1 MNGIYGTIK
10 PAYLTTSNIANDV
23 DIFYSYRENRG
34 VNDSTTVFK
43 ALDTSNLVPATA
55 QTENGGTEVL
65 PGLFTLKLP
74 LEIFGNK
81 GIYSIY
87 IKPKEIQT
95 MIMDIG
101 VLSAYPDVRGIVLQ
115 TFSNDNSVLN
125 VNGALTGYRVEYFG
139 MGGNTRSED
148 FTIITSS
155 NKCSTI
161 IQNIIST
168 NQKAVRYRFDDT
180 SNLIFCTVSPSTSP
194 SFNANSLP
202 YIGRANETIR
212 LVNTKFEPLLI
223 EVEMVEHDEE
233 TLSIMLEG
241 NQIRNLDNGIITTYN
256 DKNEIYHQAEYF
268 TIKETTG
275 RNLYDVKMNRRDSID
290 TSQDFD
296 EITNSAR

>member
-10 PAYLTTSNIANDV
+10 PAYLTANNIANDV
-23 DIFYSYRENRG
+23 EIYYSYRKNRG
-34 VNDSTTVFK
+34 VNDASTNFTK
-43 ALDTSNLVPATA
+43 LDSSYLVPASAETG
-55 QTENGGTEVL
+55 NGAEVL

-74 LEIFGNK
+74 LERFGEA
-81 GIYSIY
+81 GVYSIY
-87 IKPKEIQT
+87 IKPKEIEAV
-95 MIMDIG
+95 IADIG
-101 VLSAYPDVRGIVLQ
+101 VLSAYPDVRGMVLQ
-115 TFSNDNSVLN
+115 SFTGDNSVLN

-180 SNLIFCTVSPSTSP
+180 SNLIFCTVAPSTSP

-202 YIGRANETIR
+202 YIGRATETIR
-212 LVNTKFEPLLI
+212 LINTKFEPLLL

-233 TLSIMLEG
+233 TISIMLEG
-241 NQIRNLDNGIITTYN
+241 NQIRNLDNGLITTYN
-256 DKNEIYHQAEYF
+256 FDDEIFEQHEYF

-275 RNLYDVKMNRRDSID
+275 RNLYDVKMKRKDNID
-290 TSQDFD
+290 TSQDFN
-296 EITNSAR
+296 EITKSAQ

>member
-10 PAYLTTSNIANDV
+10 PAYLTTNNIANDV
-23 DIFYSYRENRG
+23 EIYYSYRKDRG
-34 VNDSTTVFK
+34 TNDSTTIFNK
-43 ALDTSNLVPATA
+43 LDSSHLVPATGK
-55 QTENGGTEVL
+55 TDHGNEIL

-74 LEIFGNK
+74 LDKFGES
-81 GIYSIY
+81 GIYTVY
-87 IKPKEIQT
+87 IKPKEIEAV
-95 MIMDIG
+95 IADVG

-115 TFSNDNSVLN
+115 TFTGDNSVLN

-202 YIGRANETIR
+202 YIGRATETIR
-212 LVNTKFEPLLI
+212 LINTKFEPLLL

-233 TLSIMLEG
+233 TLSVMLEG
-241 NQIRNLDNGIITTYN
+241 NQIRDLDHGLITTYN
-256 DKNEIYHQAEYF
+256 FDNEIYRQHEYY
-268 TIKETTG
+268 TIKEDTG
-275 RNLYDVKMNRRDSID
+275 RNLYDVKVERRNNID
-290 TSQDFD
+290 TSQDFN
-296 EITNSAR
+296 EITNAAQ

>member
-10 PAYLTTSNIANDV
+10 PAYITNIDNDV
-23 DIFYSYRENRG
+23 EIFYSYRKNRG
-34 VNDSTTVFK
+34 VNDATTNF
-43 ALDTSNLVPATA
+43 LPGDTRWLVPATA
-55 QTENGGTEVL
+55 KTQNGGTEVL
-65 PGLFTLKLP
+65 PGVFTLQLP
-74 LEIFGNK
+74 LETFGEV

-87 IKPKEIQT
+87 IKPKEIEAIIQ
-95 MIMDIG
+95 DIG
-101 VLSAYPDVRGIVLQ
+101 VLSAYPDVRGMVLQ
-115 TFSNDNSVLN
+115 TFTGNDSVLN

-139 MGGNTRSED
+139 FNNTRSED

-194 SFNANSLP
+194 SFNANALP
-202 YIGRANETIR
+202 YIGRVNEKIR

-223 EVEMVEHDEE
+223 EIEMVEHDEE
-233 TLSIMLEG
+233 TISIMLEG
-241 NQIRNLDNGIITTYN
+241 NQIRNLDNGLITTYN
-256 DKNEIYHQAEYF
+256 FDNEIFRQHEYY

-275 RNLYDVKMNRRDSID
+275 RNLYDVKVDRKDNIDS
-290 TSQDFD
+290 SQDFN
-296 EITNSAR
+296 EITNAAQ

>member
-10 PAYLTTSNIANDV
+10 PAYLTQNNIANDV
-23 DIFYSYRENRG
+23 EIYYSYRKNRG
-34 VNDSTTVFK
+34 VIGDDFKKGDSSWLT
-43 ALDTSNLVPATA
+43 PAKS
-55 QTENGGTEVL
+55 GGEII
-65 PGLFTLKLP
+65 PGVFTLQLP
-74 LEIFGNK
+74 MANFGEK

-87 IKPKEIQT
+87 IKPKEIETIIQ
-95 MIMDIG
+95 DIG
-101 VLSAYPDVRGIVLQ
+101 VLSAYPDVRGMVLLGF
-115 TFSNDNSVLN
+115 TGDNSALN

-139 MGGNTRSED
+139 LGGNTRSED

-202 YIGRANETIR
+202 YIGRATEKVR
-212 LVNTKFEPLLI
+212 LINTKFEPLLI

-241 NQIRNLDNGIITTYN
+241 NQIRNLDNGLITTYTK
-256 DKNEIYHQAEYF
+256 DNEIYRQHEYF

-275 RNLYDVKMNRRDSID
+275 RDLYDVKMDRGDRID
-290 TSQDFD
+290 TSQDFN
-296 EITNSAR
+296 EITNAAR

>member
-10 PAYLTTSNIANDV
+10 PAYLTTNNIANDV
-23 DIFYSYRENRG
+23 EIYYSFRKDRG
-34 VNDSTTVFK
+34 TNDSTTIFNK
-43 ALDTSNLVPATA
+43 LDSSHLVPATGK
-55 QTENGGTEVL
+55 TDNGNEIL

-74 LEIFGNK
+74 LDKFGES
-81 GIYSIY
+81 GIYTVY
-87 IKPKEIQT
+87 IKPKEIEAV
-95 MIMDIG
+95 IADVG

-115 TFSNDNSVLN
+115 TFTGDNSVLN

-202 YIGRANETIR
+202 YIGRATETIR
-212 LVNTKFEPLLI
+212 LINTKFEPLLL

-233 TLSIMLEG
+233 TLSVMLEG
-241 NQIRNLDNGIITTYN
+241 NQIRDLDHGLITTYN
-256 DKNEIYHQAEYF
+256 FDNEIYRQHEYY
-268 TIKETTG
+268 TIKEDTG
-275 RNLYDVKMNRRDSID
+275 RNLYDVKVERRNNID
-290 TSQDFD
+290 TSQDFN
-296 EITNSAR
+296 EITNAAQ

>member
-10 PAYLTTSNIANDV
+10 PAYLTTNNIANDV
-23 DIFYSYRENRG
+23 EIYYSYRKDRG
-34 VNDSTTVFK
+34 VNDATTIFNK
-43 ALDTSNLVPATA
+43 LDSSYLVPATGK
-55 QTENGGTEVL
+55 TDHGNEII

-74 LEIFGNK
+74 LDKFGDT
-81 GIYSIY
+81 GIYTVY
-87 IKPKEIQT
+87 IKPKEIEA
-95 MIMDIG
+95 IIADVG

-115 TFSNDNSVLN
+115 TFTGDNSVLN

-202 YIGRANETIR
+202 YIGRATETIR
-212 LVNTKFEPLLI
+212 LVNTKFEPLLL

-233 TLSIMLEG
+233 TISVMLEG
-241 NQIRNLDNGIITTYN
+241 NQIRDLDHGLITTYN
-256 DKNEIYHQAEYF
+256 FDNEIFRQHEYF
-268 TIKETTG
+268 TIKESTG
-275 RNLYDVKMNRRDSID
+275 RNLYDVKMDRRDNID
-290 TSQDFD
+290 TSQDFN
-296 EITNSAR
+296 EITNAAQ

>member
-10 PAYLTTSNIANDV
+10 PAYITNIDNDV
-23 DIFYSYRENRG
+23 EIFYSYRKNRG
-34 VNDSTTVFK
+34 VNDATTNFEPG
-43 ALDTSNLVPATA
+43 DTRWLVPATA
-55 QTENGGTEVL
+55 KTENGGIEVL
-65 PGLFTLKLP
+65 PGVFTLQLP
-74 LEIFGNK
+74 LETFGEV

-87 IKPKEIQT
+87 IKPKEIEAIIQ
-95 MIMDIG
+95 DIG
-101 VLSAYPDVRGIVLQ
+101 VLSAYPDVRGMVLQ
-115 TFSNDNSVLN
+115 TFTGNDSVLN

-139 MGGNTRSED
+139 FNNTRSED

-194 SFNANSLP
+194 SFNANALP
-202 YIGRANETIR
+202 YIGRVNEKIR

-223 EVEMVEHDEE
+223 EIEMVEHDEE
-233 TLSIMLEG
+233 TISIMLEG
-241 NQIRNLDNGIITTYN
+241 NQIRNLDNGLITTYN
-256 DKNEIYHQAEYF
+256 FDNEIFRQHEYY

-275 RNLYDVKMNRRDSID
+275 RNLYDVKVDRKDNIDS
-290 TSQDFD
+290 SQDFN
-296 EITNSAR
+296 EITNAAQ

>member
-10 PAYLTTSNIANDV
+10 PAYLTAGSIANDV
-23 DIFYSYRENRG
+23 EIYYSYRENRG
-34 VNDSTTVFK
+34 ADNATQFER
-43 ALDTSNLVPATA
+43 LDPPSQYLVPATGN
-55 QTENGGTEVL
+55 TSNGVEVI

-74 LEIFGNK
+74 LEKFSET
-81 GIYSIY
+81 GIYTVY
-87 IKPKEIQT
+87 IKPKEIEAIIQ
-95 MIMDIG
+95 DIG
-101 VLSAYPDVRGIVLQ
+101 VLSAYPDVRGMVLKV
-115 TFSNDNSVLN
+115 FSGNNSVLN

-139 MGGNTRSED
+139 LAGNTRSED

-223 EVEMVEHDEE
+223 EVEMVEHDDE
-233 TLSIMLEG
+233 TISVMLAG
-241 NQIRNLDNGIITTYN
+241 NQIRNLDNGLITTYN
-256 DKNEIYHQAEYF
+256 FDNEIFKQHEYF

-275 RNLYDVKMNRRDSID
+275 RNLYDVKMDRGDNID
-290 TSQDFD
+290 TSQDFN
-296 EITNSAR
+296 EITNAAR

>member
-10 PAYLTTSNIANDV
+10 PAYLSAGNIQNDV

-34 VNDSTTVFK
+34 VNDTSTTFK
-43 ALDTSNLVPATA
+43 QLPSDCLVPAT
-55 QTENGGTEVL
+55 GEVNSKNEII

-74 LEIFGNK
+74 LDTFGEK
-81 GIYSIY
+81 GVYTVY
-87 IKPKEIQT
+87 IKPKEIEAIIQ
-95 MIMDIG
+95 DVG
-101 VLSAYPDVRGIVLQ
+101 VLSAYPDVRGIVLKSF
-115 TFSNDNSVLN
+115 TGNNSVLN

-139 MGGNTRSED
+139 LAGNTRSED

-180 SNLIFCTVSPSTSP
+180 SDLIFCTVSPSASP

-202 YIGRANETIR
+202 YIGRATETIR
-212 LVNTKFEPLLI
+212 LVNTKFEPLLVEI
-223 EVEMVEHDEE
+223 EMVEHDEE
-233 TLSIMLEG
+233 TLSVLIAG
-241 NQIRNLDNGIITTYN
+241 NQIRNLDNGLITTYN
-256 DKNEIYHQAEYF
+256 FDNEIYRQHEYY

-275 RNLYDVKMNRRDSID
+275 RNLYDVKVDRGDNID
-290 TSQDFD
+290 TSQDFN
-296 EITNSAR
+296 EITKAAQ

>member
-10 PAYLTTSNIANDV
+10 PAYLTSNNIANDV
-23 DIFYSYRENRG
+23 EIYYSYRKDRG
-34 VNDSTTVFK
+34 TNDATTIFNK
-43 ALDTSNLVPATA
+43 LDSSYLVPATGK
-55 QTENGGTEVL
+55 TDHGNEIL

-74 LEIFGNK
+74 LDKFGDT
-81 GIYSIY
+81 GIYTVY
-87 IKPKEIQT
+87 IKPKEIEA
-95 MIMDIG
+95 IIADVG

-115 TFSNDNSVLN
+115 TFTGDNSVLN

-202 YIGRANETIR
+202 YIGRATETIR
-212 LVNTKFEPLLI
+212 LVNTKFEPLLL

-233 TLSIMLEG
+233 TLSVMLEG
-241 NQIRNLDNGIITTYN
+241 NQIRDLDHGLITTYN
-256 DKNEIYHQAEYF
+256 FDNEIYRQHEYF
-268 TIKETTG
+268 TIKEDTG
-275 RNLYDVKMNRRDSID
+275 RNLYDVKMERRNNID
-290 TSQDFD
+290 TSQDFN
-296 EITNSAR
+296 EITNAAQ

>member
-10 PAYLTTSNIANDV
+10 PAYLTSSNIANDV
-23 DIFYSYRENRG
+23 DIYYSYMKNRG
-34 VNDSTTVFK
+34 DIGADTVFK
-43 ALDTSNLVPATA
+43 KLDSSNLVPATA
-55 QTENGGTEVL
+55 ETDGGTEIL
-65 PGLFTLKLP
+65 PGVFTLKLP
-74 LEIFGNK
+74 LEKFGTA
-81 GIYSIY
+81 GIYNIY
-87 IKPKEIQT
+87 IKPKEIETIIQ
-95 MIMDIG
+95 DIG
-101 VLSAYPDVRGIVLQ
+101 VLSAYPDVRGMVLKSF
-115 TFSNDNSVLN
+115 TGDNSVLN

-139 MGGNTRSED
+139 MAGDRRSED

-202 YIGRANETIR
+202 YIGRATETIR
-212 LVNTKFEPLLI
+212 LVNTKFEPVLL

-241 NQIRNLDNGIITTYN
+241 NQIRNLDNGLITTYN
-256 DKNEIYHQAEYF
+256 FDNEIYKQHEYY
-268 TIKETTG
+268 TIKEATG
-275 RNLYDVKMNRRDSID
+275 RNLYDVKADRGNSID
-290 TSQDFD
+290 SSQDFN
-296 EITNSAR
+296 EITNAAQ

>member
-10 PAYLTTSNIANDV
+10 PAYITNIPNDV
-23 DIFYSYRENRG
+23 EIYYSYRKNRG
-34 VNDSTTVFK
+34 VNDSSTNFK
-43 ALDTSNLVPATA
+43 KGDVSWLVAA
-55 QTENGGTEVL
+55 KSDDGEVI
-65 PGLFTLKLP
+65 PGVFTLQLP
-74 LEIFGNK
+74 LEAFGEV
-81 GIYSIY
+81 GVYTIY
-87 IKPKEIQT
+87 IKPKEIETQ
-95 MIMDIG
+95 IVDIG
-101 VLSAYPDVRGIVLQ
+101 VLSAYPDVRGMVLRA
-115 TFSNDNSVLN
+115 FNNDNQVLN

-139 MGGNTRSED
+139 YGGSRSED

-194 SFNANSLP
+194 SFNANALP

-223 EVEMVEHDEE
+223 EVEMVEYDDE
-233 TLSIMLEG
+233 TLSVMLAG
-241 NQIRNLDNGIITTYN
+241 NQIRDLDHGLITTYN
-256 DKNEIYHQAEYF
+256 FDNEIFRQHEYY

-275 RNLYDVKMNRRDSID
+275 RDLYDVKVDRRDNID
-290 TSQDFD
+290 TSQDFN
-296 EITNSAR
+296 EITNAAQ